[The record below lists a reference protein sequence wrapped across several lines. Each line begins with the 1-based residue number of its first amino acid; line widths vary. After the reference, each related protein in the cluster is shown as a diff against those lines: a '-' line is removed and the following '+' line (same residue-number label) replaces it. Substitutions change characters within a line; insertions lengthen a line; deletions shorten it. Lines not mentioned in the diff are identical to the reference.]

1 MAPTRENIME
11 EFKYDT
17 YCGLYCGACDIM
29 SAFKRAVERNENA
42 KWEDI
47 APDLRKNIPK
57 PKTDAIV
64 CYGCKSDTVF
74 AGCSKCLI
82 RKCAKTK
89 MHVETCFQCTRFP
102 CARFRI
108 FSLIRKLM
116 QRRLP
121 HLRSMYANQAC
132 IQDKGIAAWLS
143 EQQERWKCPNCA
155 TPFTW
160 YGKVCTSCGSDL
172 DFQRRFSG

>member
-1 MAPTRENIME
+1 ME
-11 EFKYDT
+11 GFRYDT

-29 SAFKRAVERNENA
+29 SAFKRANERNDKA

-47 APDLRKNIPK
+47 PPELTKNIPT
-57 PKTDAIV
+57 PKADAII

-74 AGCSKCLI
+74 VNCSKCPI
-82 RKCAKTK
+82 RKCARTK
-89 MHVETCFQCTRFP
+89 MQVETCFQCTKFP

-108 FSLIRKLM
+108 YSVVKKLM

-121 HLRSMYANQAC
+121 HLRSIAANRTC
-132 IQDKGIAAWLS
+132 IQDKGIPAWLS
-143 EQQERWKCPNCA
+143 EQEAQWKCPKCGTA
-155 TPFTW
+155 FTW

-172 DFQRRFSG
+172 DFRRRFSS

>member
-1 MAPTRENIME
+1 ME

-29 SAFKRAVERNENA
+29 SAFKRAIERNDKA

-47 APDLRKNIPK
+47 PPELRKNIPT
-57 PKTDAIV
+57 PKIDAII

-74 AGCSKCLI
+74 VNCSKCFI
-82 RKCAKTK
+82 RKCAKNK
-89 MHVETCFQCTRFP
+89 MQVETCFRCAKFP

-108 FSLIRKLM
+108 YSFIRKLM

-121 HLRSMYANQAC
+121 HLRSVHANQTC
-132 IQDKGIAAWLS
+132 IQDKGIEEWLS
-143 EQQERWKCPNCA
+143 EQEEQWKCPKCGTA
-155 TPFTW
+155 FTW
-160 YGKVCTSCGSDL
+160 YGKVCASCGSDL
-172 DFQRRFSG
+172 DFQRRFSS